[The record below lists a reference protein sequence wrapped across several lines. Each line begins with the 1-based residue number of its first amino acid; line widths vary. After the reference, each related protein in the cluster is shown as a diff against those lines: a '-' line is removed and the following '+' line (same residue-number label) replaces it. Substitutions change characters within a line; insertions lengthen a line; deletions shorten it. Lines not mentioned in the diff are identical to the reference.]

1 MVEVEEPKR
10 RAAVNSRLKREV
22 LRVVR
27 EQFRLDWQGIHGA
40 PHWARVRWNGLTMA
54 RENGARADVV
64 ELFAFLHDSRRMSD
78 GRDREHGA
86 RGADFTLQLN
96 RELLR
101 LDRSG
106 LEMLAYA
113 VRHHSDGLVEA
124 DVTVQTCWDAD
135 RLDLGRV
142 GITPRPD
149 RLCTEQ
155 AREPRLLE
163 RAYQRS
169 VR

>member
-1 MVEVEEPKR
+1 VNANDEFR
-10 RAAVNSRLKREV
+10 RNV
-22 LRVVR
+22 LRVLR
-27 EQFRLDWQGIHGA
+27 AQFRLEWRGIHGV
-40 PHWARVRWNGLTMA
+40 PHWARVRWNALAMA
-54 RENGARADVV
+54 RVNGAREDVV
-64 ELFAFLHDSRRMSD
+64 ELFAFLHESRRVSD

-86 RGADFTLQLN
+86 RAADFTLQLN
-96 RELLR
+96 SELLK
-101 LDRSG
+101 LDRAG

-113 VRHHSDGLVEA
+113 VRYHSDGLIEA

-149 RLCTEQ
+149 RLCTEE
-155 AREPRLLE
+155 ARDPVLFE
-163 RAYQRS
+163 RAYRRS